1 MSKFLISRTAD
12 GVCFSLLADNGR
24 RLAASRTY
32 ATLDACKKGIASLIV
47 NAPTVP
53 LFDSSA
59 GEYGANPKFEIVADG
74 EGFGFLLKSAN
85 GKSVIT
91 SSRYATKKACLR
103 AVAMLRSGVV
113 GAVVLLRQN
122 GTDVPVVMTAHLA
135 AVGVTEGALAT
146 PAVAARSVAAPT
158 PFSEATDAVAS
169 DADTGVAD
177 TDGDGEMLD
186 APDAPPCEPPVT
198 QGSIRPVFAAPEG
211 AAVPRLVRL
220 QPSPTPGKRSAKKAA
235 SPLGK
240 AAPASPKS
248 PRKLLELLFKR
259 K

>member
-1 MSKFLISRTAD
+1 MGKFIISRD
-12 GVCFSLLADNGR
+12 DSGVRFCLMAENGR
-24 RLAASRTY
+24 RLAVSRAY

-47 NAPTVP
+47 NAPVVP
-53 LFDSSA
+53 LVDSSA
-59 GEYGANPKFEIVADG
+59 GKRAPNPKIELVSLGD
-74 EGFGFLLKSAN
+74 GFGFVLKSAN

-186 APDAPPCEPPVT
+186 TPDAPPCEPPVT
-198 QGSIRPVFAAPEG
+198 QGSIRPVFAAHEG
-211 AAVPRLVRL
+211 DAVPRLVRL
-220 QPSPTPGKRSAKKAA
+220 QPSPTPGKRPVKKAA
-235 SPLGK
+235 STLGK
-240 AAPASPKS
+240 AAPTSPKS